1 MEALEIESQTDQTPL
16 ASRRLDPTQG
26 ELAEAQH
33 LFDDPDHRFDGAFAC
48 PIDRFAQHRPELVRH
63 LDLGA
68 CILGR
73 RIGER
78 CEPLLPTGMM
88 GITVSCNFECS
99 THALK
104 YTIIDREGLLLS
116 DKLLEMYREDLV
128 NKIPM
133 HWLISLPCLCLVRYI
148 SSVAGQVQHTF
159 I

>member
-1 MEALEIESQTDQTPL
+1 
-16 ASRRLDPTQG
+16 
-26 ELAEAQH
+26 
-33 LFDDPDHRFDGAFAC
+33 
-48 PIDRFAQHRPELVRH
+48 
-63 LDLGA
+63 
-68 CILGR
+68 
-73 RIGER
+73 
-78 CEPLLPTGMM
+78 MM